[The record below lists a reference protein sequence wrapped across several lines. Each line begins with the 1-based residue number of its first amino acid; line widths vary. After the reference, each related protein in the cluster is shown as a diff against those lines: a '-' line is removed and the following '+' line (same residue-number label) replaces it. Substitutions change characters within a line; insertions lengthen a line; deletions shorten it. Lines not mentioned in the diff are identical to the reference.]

1 MTFSVDSPELLT
13 RGGILKEGEG
23 GRIVGDGEG
32 GEICDGKGGAGVETE
47 TGDEVAEVTGVVSEW

>member
-32 GEICDGKGGAGVETE
+32 GEICDGKGGAGV
-47 TGDEVAEVTGVVSEW
+47 